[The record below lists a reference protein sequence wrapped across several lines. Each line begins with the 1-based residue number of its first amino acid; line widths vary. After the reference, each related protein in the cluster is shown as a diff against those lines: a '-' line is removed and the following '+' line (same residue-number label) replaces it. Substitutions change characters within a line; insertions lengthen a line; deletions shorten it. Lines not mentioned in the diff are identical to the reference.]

1 MMRAEREILARA
13 AAIRSAH
20 RRLPNARLN
29 RDLSSDAACVP
40 VERVPYT
47 LTTSFETPFQ

>member
-13 AAIRSAH
+13 AAIRSAQ

-29 RDLSSDAACVP
+29 RDLPSDTAGASA
-40 VERVPYT
+40 ERVPYT
-47 LTTSFETPFQ
+47 LAMSFETRSQ

>member
-13 AAIRSAH
+13 VAIPAQ

-29 RDLSSDAACVP
+29 RDLPSDAACAP
-40 VERVPYT
+40 AERVPYT
-47 LTTSFETPFQ
+47 LTTSFETRSQ

>member
-13 AAIRSAH
+13 VAIPAQ

-29 RDLSSDAACVP
+29 RDLPSEAGSEPA
-40 VERVPYT
+40 ERVPYT
-47 LTTSFETPFQ
+47 LAMSFETRSQ

>member
-29 RDLSSDAACVP
+29 RDLPSEAGSEPA
-40 VERVPYT
+40 ERVPYT
-47 LTTSFETPFQ
+47 LAMSFETRSQ